1 MGFPIPILD
10 AVIKVVDKLIPD
22 PAAKA
27 AAQLEVLKLQQA
39 GEFKEIDA
47 ELQVTLG
54 QLAINQAEAT
64 NPDRWVSGARP
75 SVIWVCSAGLAWAY
89 LIHPLIQ
96 WIAFLASYDVGQGPS
111 VDTASMMPLLTSLL
125 GLGAMR
131 SFDKAKGTA

>member
-1 MGFPIPILD
+1 MSILATLIPS
-10 AVIKVVDKLIPD
+10 VVEIIGKIIPD
-22 PAAKA
+22 PQAKA

-47 ELQVTLG
+47 ELQITLG
-54 QLAINQAEAT
+54 QLEINKAEAQS
-64 NPDRWVSGARP
+64 NSMWVSGARP

-96 WIAFLASYDVGQGPS
+96 WLAFLTAYDVGQGPE